1 MLFTRQKSKPFI
13 RRAGR
18 VAFFLVNSKPFIV
31 YTRRDEFK
39 TDGTKSNTRRPKR
52 TGHVISIGR
61 KTRNSGT
68 LRGAYPHIRH
78 VAAYMYCTST
88 KTRYIKPTNI

>member
-1 MLFTRQKSKPFI
+1 MLAVLGRDAFYSVKSKPFI
-13 RRAGR
+13 
-18 VAFFLVNSKPFIV
+18 VC
-31 YTRRDEFK
+31 TRRGEFK

-68 LRGAYPHIRH
+68 LRGA
-78 VAAYMYCTST
+78 
-88 KTRYIKPTNI
+88 